1 MLNFSDLVSLET
13 KKSTVIAEEVAVE
26 EAVEVTTGDH
36 VKTAEVVAVVVA
48 DAEERISR
56 SSMKRLS
63 QLSEAVAT
71 AKAASKVNNKSLD
84 KSRAF

>member
-1 MLNFSDLVSLET
+1 MVSPE
-13 KKSTVIAEEVAVE
+13 KKKTSVIAEEVAVE
-26 EAVEVTTGDH
+26 EAVEAATEDH

-48 DAEERISR
+48 DAEERMLR
-56 SSMKRLS
+56 SSLKRNS

-84 KSRAF
+84 